1 MKNLW
6 KKVFSCCNI
15 YLKPMAVVA
24 HNLRLKVLTVLVH
37 SKGRGTACVFLRLV
51 DFGLTRFSSLVMVP
65 ISGSKKRTAFGSRQ
79 FEH

>member
-15 YLKPMAVVA
+15 YLKSMVVVA
-24 HNLRLKVLTVLVH
+24 HNLRFKVLTVLVH
-37 SKGRGTACVFLRLV
+37 SKGRV
-51 DFGLTRFSSLVMVP
+51 DFCLTRFSSLVMVP